1 MLGGMAGKSR
11 RAKLVLTPEEVERL
25 ERLCR
30 SQTAPRREVQRA
42 EILWCYHAGE
52 TIAEIARKVS
62 MTRTS
67 VAKWVGKA
75 LNVGL
80 AVGLKDAYHRPREP
94 VITEAAK
101 AWVVHLACSK
111 PQEYGY
117 AAELWT
123 RQSLAQHVRRQAV
136 AAGHPALARAAKA
149 TVQRILTQQ
158 ALRPDKVTYYL
169 ERRQRWGCRGTAQR
183 DHRFRR

>member
-1 MLGGMAGKSR
+1 MAGKSR
-11 RAKLVLTPEEVERL
+11 RAKLVLTQAEVEQL
-25 ERLCR
+25 ERLRR
-30 SQTAPRREVQRA
+30 SQAAPRREVQRA
-42 EILWCYHAGE
+42 EILGSYVAGE
-52 TIAEIARKVS
+52 TIAAIARKVS

-80 AVGLKDAYHRPREP
+80 AAALKDAYHRPREP

-111 PQEYGY
+111 PKDLGY

-123 RQSLAQHVRRQAV
+123 RQALAQHVRREAV
-136 AAGHPALARAAKA
+136 ATGHPSLA
-149 TVQRILTQQ
+149 
-158 ALRPDKVTYYL
+158 
-169 ERRQRWGCRGTAQR
+169 
-183 DHRFRR
+183 